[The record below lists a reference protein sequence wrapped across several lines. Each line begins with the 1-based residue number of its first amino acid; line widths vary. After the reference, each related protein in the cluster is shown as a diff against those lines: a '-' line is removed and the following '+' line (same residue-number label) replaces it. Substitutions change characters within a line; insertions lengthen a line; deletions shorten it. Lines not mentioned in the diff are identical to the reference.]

1 MDGVITTVVGTG
13 TGSYSGDNGEATSAE
28 IDQPWGI
35 ALDSSG
41 MSYLGTI
48 SDYILSNFF
57 RR

>member
-13 TGSYSGDNGEATSAE
+13 FGSYSGDNGDATSAT
-28 IDQPWGI
+28 IYQPWGI

-48 SDYILSNFF
+48 SDYILNNFF
-57 RR
+57 S

>member
-13 TGSYSGDNGEATSAE
+13 TGSYSGDDGAATSAT

-35 ALDSSG
+35 ALDSLG